1 MSRTKQTSNRKHRS
15 KAVPVLGA
23 AGLSLTMASGLSAA
37 AGPTP
42 KTPTLNAAASQEIT
56 LREDEISDV
65 SLATFHVFDKESQ
78 TGKRLACG
86 CGGGCCLFA
95 TMPRSGRYPMLP
107 LGHAMK
113 RSRAARRDR
122 CLDGNM
128 ASVGARIEV
137 SASALRTGLP
147 RRSDPFEARLHGI
160 ERHVRDA
167 EVSQQNAMRGDL
179 I

>member
-23 AGLSLTMASGLSAA
+23 AGLSLTLASGLSAA
-37 AGPTP
+37 VGPTP
-42 KTPTLNAAASQEIT
+42 KPPTLNAAASQEFT

-95 TMPRSGRYPMLP
+95 
-107 LGHAMK
+107 
-113 RSRAARRDR
+113 RAP
-122 CLDGNM
+122 
-128 ASVGARIEV
+128 S
-137 SASALRTGLP
+137 SALGNEVYSTQSHRQTG
-147 RRSDPFEARLHGI
+147 RAHK
-160 ERHVRDA
+160 HVPKYP
-167 EVSQQNAMRGDL
+167 
-179 I
+179 